1 MLRLADGLY
10 AHLMNAPQPSEIRGL
25 SGDVRVS
32 VPAEHADALAALAQ
46 GLADDDE
53 SALADDLVARG
64 LASRGLP
71 PTDPVVFERLR
82 ALGHGF
88 GWTLPDDERAQSLVE
103 LLRRGH
109 ARRKLF
115 VHDFGQTPCLPES
128 GAARCLAFA
137 DVVAPGARVLLI
149 GDDDLLSLA
158 LAKLGYDVTSID
170 IDPHVIGFVAK
181 VARDEGLVI
190 DARVYDVLAPLD
202 AAMVERYDAVLTDP
216 MSYEKCQ
223 VAFLSRALAVVKQ
236 GGRVFSCVHP
246 IARQTFARVK
256 ATLPVVVESYRYHFS
271 AYTYYDYAENTY
283 RSDLVTLRR
292 CEGELPHAPSSTI
305 PFEHITEGF
314 LSDGFHGLGD
324 IYGMRF
330 GQKRDLTADDVLRV
344 VAHVGHDIAHSSAL
358 ESDGKLHVA
367 VFTRTGGHVSV
378 IVDRKRARIGLHVWP
393 YDDVRDAPLLQLLS
407 PLVKGVRTSLW
418 YTDAPHM
425 PARVVVVENT

>member
-10 AHLMNAPQPSEIRGL
+10 AHLMNAPQPSEIRSL
-25 SGDVRVS
+25 AGDVRIP
-32 VPAEHADALAALAQ
+32 VPAEHAGALAALAQ
-46 GLADDDE
+46 GLVDDDE
-53 SALADDLVARG
+53 SPLAAELIVRG
-64 LASRGLP
+64 LAQRDTAP
-71 PTDPVVFERLR
+71 VDPVVFERLR

-88 GWTLPDDERAQSLVE
+88 GWTLTDDERARSLVE

-137 DVVAPGARVLLI
+137 DVVKPGARVLLI

-158 LAKLGYDVTSID
+158 LAQLGYDVTSID
-170 IDPHVIGFVAK
+170 IDPHVIAFVAQ
-181 VARDEGLVI
+181 VARDEGLTI

-202 AAMVERYDAVLTDP
+202 PEMVERYDAVLTDP

-223 VAFLSRALAVVKQ
+223 IAFLSRALAVVKQ
-236 GGRVFSCVHP
+236 GGYVFSCVHP
-246 IARQTFARVK
+246 IARQTFARV
-256 ATLPVVVESYRYHFS
+256 AALLPVVVESYRYHFS

-292 CEGELPHAPSSTI
+292 REGDLPHAPSSTI

-324 IYGMRF
+324 IYGMRL
-330 GQKRDLTADDVLRV
+330 GQKRDLTSDDVLRV
-344 VAHVGHDIAHSSAL
+344 IAHVGHDVAHASAH
-358 ESDGKLHVA
+358 ETDGKLHVA
-367 VFTRTGGHVSV
+367 AFTRAGGHVSV
-378 IVDRKRARIGLHVWP
+378 VVDRKRARIGLHVWP
-393 YDDVRDAPLLQLLS
+393 YDDARDAPLLQLLS

-418 YTDAPHM
+418 FTDAPHI
-425 PARVVVVENT
+425 PARVVVVE